1 MATANFKNPPMFDQ
15 KTMTYESWKNEVEV
29 WRLVT
34 ELKPEKQALAVALS
48 LTGNVRETAMELPAE
63 NLADKDGMKKLI
75 EHLDKVFLRDDRDK
89 AYEAYKNF
97 DSFRKSESKSMSEY
111 IIEFDKL
118 YNKAKKYEMALPEAV
133 LAFKLLDN
141 AGLTSEKNSLH

>member
-1 MATANFKNPPMFDQ
+1 MVAERAENRKIMATANFKNPPMFDQ

-97 DSFRKSESKSMSEY
+97 R
-111 IIEFDKL
+111 
-118 YNKAKKYEMALPEAV
+118 
-133 LAFKLLDN
+133 LL
-141 AGLTSEKNSLH
+141 